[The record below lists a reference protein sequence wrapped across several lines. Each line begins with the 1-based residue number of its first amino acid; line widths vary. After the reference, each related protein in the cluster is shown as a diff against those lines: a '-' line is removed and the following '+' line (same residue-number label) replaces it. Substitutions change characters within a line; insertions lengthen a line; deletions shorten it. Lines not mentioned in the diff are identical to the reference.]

1 MLVKQGLNCWRRL
14 PPGSTRSPCDGGKL
28 NSNHYRNLPFP
39 SQSGC
44 ACKFLFRS
52 SIIARRAVG
61 LILKS
66 RVIVVAFFTLGWTSS
81 CLGQTAPLTPVAVP
95 QQHAAGGVGTAS
107 AGELLPGTIS
117 GTVVDQ
123 SGAVL

>member
-44 ACKFLFRS
+44 ACKFLFRFKHHS
-52 SIIARRAVG
+52 SESCEPHIEVSSYRCRVFHSG
-61 LILKS
+61 LDLY
-66 RVIVVAFFTLGWTSS
+66 

-95 QQHAAGGVGTAS
+95 QQHVAGGMG
-107 AGELLPGTIS
+107 
-117 GTVVDQ
+117 
-123 SGAVL
+123 